1 MFPRHN
7 GNVDKADIT
16 MKNVDNKN
24 YATRGSK
31 IAIILSAISFVIYLL
46 NIVAGKANIVYEMNL
61 IQVGPIAEFL
71 ILLFSSTTFIVAAL
85 LQEHAWK
92 SNHEP
97 HTQ

>member
-1 MFPRHN
+1 ME
-7 GNVDKADIT
+7 
-16 MKNVDNKN
+16 NVDNKN
-24 YATRGSK
+24 YSTRGSK
-31 IAIILSAISFVIYLL
+31 IAIILSATSFVIYLL

-85 LQEHAWK
+85 LQEATWK